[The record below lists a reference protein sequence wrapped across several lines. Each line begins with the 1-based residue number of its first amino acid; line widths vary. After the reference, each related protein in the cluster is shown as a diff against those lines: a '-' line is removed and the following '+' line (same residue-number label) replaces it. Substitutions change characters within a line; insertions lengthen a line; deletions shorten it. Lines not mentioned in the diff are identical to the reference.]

1 MAQIRTSFS
10 VSYRVRKTSALNA
23 TVAAVVPVPAASAIC
38 SSEGFLFGARGSL

>member
-23 TVAAVVPVPAASAIC
+23 TVASC
-38 SSEGFLFGARGSL
+38 SRTSTSR